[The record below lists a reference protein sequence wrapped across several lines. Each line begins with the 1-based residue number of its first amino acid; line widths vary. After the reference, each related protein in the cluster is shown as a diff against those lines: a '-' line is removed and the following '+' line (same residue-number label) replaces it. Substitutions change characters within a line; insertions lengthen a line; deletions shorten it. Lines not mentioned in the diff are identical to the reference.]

1 MSCRSSPIMASSCS
15 WVERAASSSV
25 SWVASTLDSNSEVSA
40 RMGNSR
46 SRMDEQNM
54 ESHCRAKISP
64 DFKRRSLDIENIIRP
79 SLKAF
84 EIRLGCYFEKGFRA
98 IRARDGRRYS
108 AEQRADGIDCLGG
121 RRQAR

>member
-1 MSCRSSPIMASSCS
+1 
-15 WVERAASSSV
+15 
-25 SWVASTLDSNSEVSA
+25 
-40 RMGNSR
+40 
-46 SRMDEQNM
+46 MDEQNM

-108 AEQRADGIDCLGG
+108 AEQRANGIDAVRVAAG
-121 RRQAR
+121 RHASAPRQAASAVRGSRI